1 MIVITPSLI
10 ILFLFST
17 CFKLVSLDNIQI
29 YMNELS
35 EGKKNAHDFLKQNA
49 DLKVLKDFLSNIEIQ
64 FQEIENK
71 YKSAKIEFH
80 ACIAYFGEISNSTNS
95 FFLVFVRFIKA
106 FKVCQ
111 YQYNRLIFR
120 RKQISFYSFLLIIE

>member
-1 MIVITPSLI
+1 MT
-10 ILFLFST
+10 
-17 CFKLVSLDNIQI
+17 
-29 YMNELS
+29 ELS
-35 EGKKNAHDFLKQNA
+35 EGKRNANDYLKQNA
-49 DLKVLKDFLSNIEIQ
+49 DLIVLKDFLSNIEIQ

-80 ACIAYFGEISNSTNS
+80 ACVAYFGETSNSKNS
-95 FFLVFVRFIKA
+95 FFLIFVRFIKA

-111 YQYNRLIFR
+111 YQYNQLIFI